1 MWEPHA
7 NGTFTSGRLV
17 HTGQFFIDDSLNE
30 VIDKVR
36 SFTFSAELPSDQ
48 RLRQIYP
55 YNLNPI
61 KDRWGRTRNWDD
73 SLQIYQ
79 ESHRNGGLPPFCE
92 RRIG

>member
-36 SFTFSAELPSDQ
+36 SFAFSAGLRSDERRADLPLQPQPYQGQVGTYSQLARKPSDLPGVAQ
-48 RLRQIYP
+48 E
-55 YNLNPI
+55 
-61 KDRWGRTRNWDD
+61 RWA
-73 SLQIYQ
+73 SV
-79 ESHRNGGLPPFCE
+79 SHQSDEG
-92 RRIG
+92 